1 MMTDITTA
9 TAPAATTATAKP
21 AERPSSLATSA
32 RFKAFAV
39 TFALVSTLTYLACE
53 WFNLPAFTYHPATNR
68 VGWWWEAGRSG
79 EGPAMYWYGWSAM
92 TLAVG
97 LVAGLLGTLLP
108 ERVVNR
114 IPLFLV
120 WLLPL
125 LVFLPLAYSLMPF
138 WTK

>member
-1 MMTDITTA
+1 MTSGTPAATA
-9 TAPAATTATAKP
+9 TASIAKP
-21 AERPSSLATSA
+21 STKSASWATST
-32 RFKAFAV
+32 RFKAFAL
-39 TFALVSTLTYLACE
+39 TFALASTLMYLACE
-53 WFNLPAFTYHPATNR
+53 WFNLPAFTFHPATNR
-68 VGWWWEAGRSG
+68 IGWLWEAGRSG
-79 EGPAMYWYGWSAM
+79 EGPAMYWYGWSVT
-92 TLAVG
+92 TLGVG

-125 LVFLPLAYSLMPF
+125 LVFIPLTYSLMPF

>member
-1 MMTDITTA
+1 MTTGTTA
-9 TAPAATTATAKP
+9 AATAATTTAKP
-21 AERPSSLATSA
+21 AARSSSLATSA

-39 TFALVSTLTYLACE
+39 TFALTSTLMYLACE
-53 WFNLPAFTYHPATNR
+53 WFNLPAFTYHPATNK

-92 TLAVG
+92 SLAIG
-97 LVAGLLGTLLP
+97 LVAGLIGTLLP
-108 ERVVNR
+108 EGAIKR

-120 WLLPL
+120 WLLPF
-125 LVFLPLAYSLMPF
+125 LVFIPLTYSLMPF

>member
-1 MMTDITTA
+1 M
-9 TAPAATTATAKP
+9 
-21 AERPSSLATSA
+21 
-32 RFKAFAV
+32 

-125 LVFLPLAYSLMPF
+125 LVFHATGLFADAVLDQVARRQGTPDVQARSRNHRRRGYRRRDA
-138 WTK
+138 